1 MYNYYFLFICFH
13 RIYGFSG
20 YSSPEFVMPVD
31 LAMHTQTN
39 PRVSHLLGISSL
51 RPSALNMPPQ
61 EFQFSR
67 PSTPSPTSSLYSFSS
82 ASSIASYSPPGRGT
96 LRRKKRVV
104 FADDKG
110 LSLTSV
116 RIFTTDH
123 PEMETEDTPQPE
135 EKVKVADKPK
145 AAEKP
150 SAQAGKMRV
159 KLGFLQPCPDR
170 ASLKENLVQMESC
183 SVTEKTLS
191 GSVRVCNVKFDKTV
205 FVRITFDSWRSHQD
219 ITCTYVREPQGSLET
234 DLFAFNIPL
243 PSDIDPAK
251 RVEFLVVFQPGKTGV
266 QLVDNNKGKNY
277 HVSVENVTSEF
288 SRFFTPSR
296 RSFVV
301 PSPQRLAVW
310 PVTRN
315 HDMHRSKYQPCK
327 GPRYAERQLHRSW
340 GSMTNLA
347 GLC

>member
-1 MYNYYFLFICFH
+1 
-13 RIYGFSG
+13 
-20 YSSPEFVMPVD
+20 MPVD

-51 RPSALNMPPQ
+51 RPSALNMPSQ
-61 EFQFSR
+61 ELQFTR

-82 ASSIASYSPPGRGT
+82 ASSISSYSPPGRGT

-123 PEMETEDTPQPE
+123 PEKETEDMPQPE
-135 EKVKVADKPK
+135 VKVKVA
-145 AAEKP
+145 ERP
-150 SAQAGKMRV
+150 STQTSRIHV
-159 KLGFLQPCPDR
+159 KLGFPQPCPDR
-170 ASLKENLVQMESC
+170 ASLKENLVQLESC
-183 SVTEKTLS
+183 SVTEKALS
-191 GSVRVCNVKFDKTV
+191 GSVRICNVKFDKTV
-205 FVRITFDSWRSHQD
+205 FVRITFDSWRSHKD
-219 ITCTYVREPQGSLET
+219 VACTYVREPQGSLET

-243 PSDIDPAK
+243 PFDMDPAK
-251 RVEFLVVFQPGKTGV
+251 RVEFLVVFQPGKTGM

-277 HVSVENVTSEF
+277 HISVENVASEI

-296 RSFVV
+296 RTFVV

-315 HDMHRSKYQPCK
+315 QDMHRAKYPCK
-327 GPRYAERQLHRSW
+327 GPHYTERMLPRSW
-340 GSMTNLA
+340 GSMTNLT

>member
-1 MYNYYFLFICFH
+1 MSSTK
-13 RIYGFSG
+13 IYRFSG

-39 PRVSHLLGISSL
+39 PRVSHLLGISPL
-51 RPSALNMPPQ
+51 RPSALNMPTQ
-61 EFQFSR
+61 ELQFSR
-67 PSTPSPTSSLYSFSS
+67 PSTPSPTSSLSSFSS
-82 ASSIASYSPPGRGT
+82 ASLISSYSPPRRGT

-116 RIFTTDH
+116 RIFNAYH
-123 PEMETEDTPQPE
+123 PETETEDTPHPE
-135 EKVKVADKPK
+135 EKVKVA
-145 AAEKP
+145 ERP
-150 SAQAGKMRV
+150 STQTGKIRV
-159 KLGFLQPCPDR
+159 KLGFPQPCPDR
-170 ASLKENLVQMESC
+170 ASLKENLVQLESC

-205 FVRITFDSWRSHQD
+205 SVRITFDSWRSHQN
-219 ITCTYVREPQGSLET
+219 IACTYVREPQGSLET

-243 PSDIDPAK
+243 PFEMDPAK

-277 HVSVENVTSEF
+277 HISVENVTSDF
-288 SRFFTPSR
+288 IRFFTPSR

-310 PVTRN
+310 PVTRS
-315 HDMHRSKYQPCK
+315 HDLPKAKYQPCK
-327 GPRYAERQLHRSW
+327 GPPYTQHLLHRSW
-340 GSMTNLA
+340 SMTNLT